1 MRKSILGVLILGAFA
16 AGCGG
21 GPDRPPPGHRQEVW
35 HSPVLSLTRYAGAD
49 GAVSRAQLEAGLKR
63 DFDTADLNHDGV
75 LEPDEARA
83 VNKQR
88 WDEDKSAVSP
98 LQDWNGDGVIDFSEF
113 AAGPRALFRELD
125 QNHRGVISA
134 EALRAARG
142 LGPDPGADGQ
152 GAPQND
158 GDGPRGGR
166 GGRRGGPPEQ

>member
-16 AGCGG
+16 AGCSGG
-21 GPDRPPPGHRQEVW
+21 SDRPPPGHRQEVW
-35 HSPVLSLTRYAGAD
+35 HSPVLSLTRYAGPD
-49 GAVSRAQLEAGLKR
+49 GSVSRAQLEAGLRR
-63 DFDTADLNHDGV
+63 DFDAADLNHNGV

-113 AAGPRALFRELD
+113 AAGPRALFHELD
-125 QNHRGVISA
+125 QNRRGVISV

-142 LGPDPGADGQ
+142 LGPDTGAGGG
-152 GAPQND
+152 GAAQND
-158 GDGPRGGR
+158 GDDPKDGR